1 MIFIEGQDRFQ
12 TCLFPTSLDAS
23 IDQNSEVRTIDLFV
37 EALDMESLGFKTD
50 FIENGRPSFNPK
62 DLLKLFIYGYLNRIR
77 SSRGLEKETKRNIEL
92 IWLLK
97 NLSPDHNTINRFR
110 KDNPKAIKKV
120 FRRTVEIARNFDL
133 IGGILLAGDGTKL
146 RAQNSKKNNYNQK
159 KIDRHLAY
167 IESKLEEYHEALAI
181 ADGDQKHEL
190 KKKIAKQK
198 DHQANYQK
206 IEKQLKDTGEKQIST
221 SDPESRQIM
230 IRGIISEVAYNVQAT
245 VDAKHKLPIDYE
257 VTNQND
263 SRAMGNMVRRAKTI
277 LGKNDFLILFD
288 KGYHKGRELDAVQKL
303 GITAHVSIPGIPKTS
318 QAPNPAYNAENFDY
332 HSGSDSYICPEGHTM
347 YSSKRWYES
356 PNYRF
361 KHYKTKACSTC
372 QVRDECTISKNGKVI
387 HRSEYQHAV
396 EQNKRNIENN
406 PQLYRQRQSIVE
418 HPFGTIKR
426 QWGYDHIMTKKTKKH
441 ASADVGLIFIAY
453 NLKRLFNILGPE
465 LLRQFLTLTIASILS
480 QLATIS
486 HLSHYKRSKQIIR
499 PKTGN
504 KLKSFNLNTNPDY
517 FTNLACAA

>member
-1 MIFIEGQDRFQ
+1 
-12 TCLFPTSLDAS
+12 
-23 IDQNSEVRTIDLFV
+23 
-37 EALDMESLGFKTD
+37 
-50 FIENGRPSFNPK
+50 
-62 DLLKLFIYGYLNRIR
+62 
-77 SSRGLEKETKRNIEL
+77 
-92 IWLLK
+92 
-97 NLSPDHNTINRFR
+97 
-110 KDNPKAIKKV
+110 
-120 FRRTVEIARNFDL
+120 
-133 IGGILLAGDGTKL
+133 
-146 RAQNSKKNNYNQK
+146 
-159 KIDRHLAY
+159 
-167 IESKLEEYHEALAI
+167 
-181 ADGDQKHEL
+181 
-190 KKKIAKQK
+190 
-198 DHQANYQK
+198 
-206 IEKQLKDTGEKQIST
+206 
-221 SDPESRQIM
+221 M
-230 IRGIISEVAYNVQAT
+230 IRGVISEVAYNVQAT

-263 SRAMGNMVRRAKTI
+263 SRAMGNMARRAKTI
-277 LGKNDFLILFD
+277 LGKNDFSILFD
-288 KGYHKGRELDAVQKL
+288 KGYHKGKELDAVQKL

-332 HSGSDSYICPEGHTM
+332 HSDSDSYICPEGHTM
-347 YSSKRWYES
+347 HSSKRWYES

-453 NLKRLFNILGPE
+453 NLKRLFNILGTE
-465 LLRQFLTLTIASILS
+465 LLREFLTLTIASILS
-480 QLATIS
+480 QLTTIS
-486 HLSHYKRSKQIIR
+486 HLPHYKRSKQIVR

-504 KLKSFNLNTNPDY
+504 KLKSFNLNTKPDF